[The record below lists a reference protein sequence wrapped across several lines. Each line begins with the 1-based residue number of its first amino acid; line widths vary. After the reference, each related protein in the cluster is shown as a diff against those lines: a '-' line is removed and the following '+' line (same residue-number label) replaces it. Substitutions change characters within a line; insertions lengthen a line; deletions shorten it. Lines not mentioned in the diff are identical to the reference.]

1 MFHSTLGK
9 MNVTTGSQGRFYNCS
24 DKWSRGKRRKTQLT
38 QWGIATTSW
47 GEQGIYQNLE
57 EAKTEEIES
66 EEVDIFERK

>member
-38 QWGIATTSW
+38 QWGIPTTSW
-47 GEQGIYQNLE
+47 GEQGIYQGKPGRDKRR
-57 EAKTEEIES
+57 AWQ
-66 EEVDIFERK
+66 RM